1 MYESDNAGP
10 CIRRF
15 WINSSQD
22 CEREGEST
30 QIGEGGAAW
39 VNGEQMTTSIWPR
52 AYDDEHTNAAPREN
66 MVMDDDHRTKEASH
80 EALVSSPNVLWLPP
94 PPYSSLGKKVVRK
107 EWSDIVNVSHAKVR
121 RSCLFR
127 PNATIGRRIAV
138 AEYNIST
145 NFKALSI
152 NPDLI
157 TRRIPSFP

>member
-1 MYESDNAGP
+1 
-10 CIRRF
+10 
-15 WINSSQD
+15 
-22 CEREGEST
+22 
-30 QIGEGGAAW
+30 
-39 VNGEQMTTSIWPR
+39 
-52 AYDDEHTNAAPREN
+52 

-80 EALVSSPNVLWLPP
+80 EALVSS
-94 PPYSSLGKKVVRK
+94 RK
-107 EWSDIVNVSHAKVR
+107 EGSDIVIVSHAKVR

-127 PNATIGRRIAV
+127 PNATLGRRIAV